1 MKLKHRIDNT
11 ENAERTKTNF
21 PKEKVKNADQS
32 KPVLKKIITT
42 DEKCLKHNFVA
53 PLTDVFLGSGS
64 PSLASFAG

>member
-1 MKLKHRIDNT
+1 MKLKHRIDKT